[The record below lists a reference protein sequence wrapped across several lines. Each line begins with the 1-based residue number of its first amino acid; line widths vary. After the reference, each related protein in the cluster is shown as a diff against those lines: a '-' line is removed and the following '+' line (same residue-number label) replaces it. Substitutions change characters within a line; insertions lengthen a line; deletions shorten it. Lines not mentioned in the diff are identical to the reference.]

1 MPIDTT
7 VSADVLRCIMDGKLI
22 IQGERRENGVVRQAA
37 QTIDC
42 SVFGGGRADLMEGS
56 DSNTT
61 DRVWNVLV
69 IRQDWLDHKIP
80 QVGDS
85 IQVQGYPAM
94 KVTDVIADNSVID
107 MSCRSAAQ

>member
-7 VSADVLRCIMDGKLI
+7 VTPDMLRCIMDAKLI
-22 IQGERRENGVVRQAA
+22 IQGERRENNVVRLAA

-42 SVFGGGRADLMEGS
+42 SIFGGGRADMMEGA

-69 IRQDWLDHKIP
+69 IRQDWLDHRIP

-107 MSCRSAAQ
+107 MSCRSGAL

>member
-7 VSADVLRCIMDGKLI
+7 VSADVLRCIMDAKLI

-42 SVFGGGRADLMEGS
+42 SVFGGGRADMLDGA

-69 IRQDWLDHKIP
+69 IRADWLDHKIP

-85 IQVQGYPAM
+85 IQVQGYPVM
-94 KVTDVIADNSVID
+94 KVTDVLADNTVID
-107 MSCRSAAQ
+107 MTCRSAA